1 MIRTSIAAAV
11 ATLLLAA
18 TTGVALADNA
28 LITRDAYV
36 YEDNDSDSDVLGVIE
51 EGNYVNV
58 LDCGA
63 NWCLIDIQGPNGYV
77 RRNRLAFAIGPIDD
91 DDVDVNLGFGINS
104 NGNFSLGFGI
114 GN

>member
-11 ATLLLAA
+11 ATLLVAA
-18 TTGVALADNA
+18 TAGVALADNA
-28 LITRDAYV
+28 VVTRNAYV
-36 YEDNDSDSDVLGVIE
+36 YEDNDTDSDVLGVIE
-51 EGNYVNV
+51 EGEYVNV
-58 LDCGA
+58 LDCGG
-63 NWCLIDIQGPNGYV
+63 NWCLIELRGPNGYV
-77 RRNRLAFAIGPIDD
+77 RKNRLAFAIGPADD